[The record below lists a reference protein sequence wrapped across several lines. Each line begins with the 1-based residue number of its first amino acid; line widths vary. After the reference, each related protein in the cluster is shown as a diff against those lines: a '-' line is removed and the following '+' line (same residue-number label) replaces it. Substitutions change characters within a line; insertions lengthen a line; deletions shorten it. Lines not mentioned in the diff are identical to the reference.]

1 MNTAEHST
9 QGSDMF
15 TARVCPGCGARIR
28 VGAPDGL
35 CPRCLLGLALGLNPG
50 EQSPLPSNSCAQD
63 TLHVFPDSR
72 RFGNYELTEEIAR
85 GGMGIVYRAR
95 QLSLNR
101 TVAVKVLLFGQFSSA
116 EFVKRFR
123 AEAEAVASLR
133 HPNIVGIHEVGE
145 HDGQHYFSM
154 DYIDGTDL
162 SQLVRQTPMPA
173 RQSALLL
180 KTIAEAVDYAH
191 GRGIL
196 HRDLKPSN
204 VLIDRHGQP
213 HITDFGL
220 AKRLSSD
227 NHITLTGQIFGSP
240 GYMAPEQV
248 SPGKVESCQ
257 TADIYSVGAILYY
270 LLTGR
275 APFVAESV
283 EATLAQILTGEFLSP
298 RKLNPGL
305 PADLETICL
314 KCLEREPARRYATA
328 AELADELGRFLR
340 GEPIRARPVGVIE
353 KGWRWSKRNP
363 INSGLGAGLVV
374 LLVAFIAYS
383 LISSSRIR
391 LEARH
396 ARLAEQE
403 SRSELWQSYLTQARA
418 VRLSGQAG
426 QRFDSLDATR
436 RATAIRPSLELR
448 NEAIAALALPDVRL
462 TNTWAY
468 TESPVTYSSTL
479 ERFAVRQPD
488 GQISVRQSSN
498 GMEIARLPALAQVA
512 RWLNGFSADDRLLAV
527 NCYDN
532 ANYVWD
538 LGARKPI
545 VGPLSGTGCALMPD
559 GSEFVVAGSDSIIRF
574 YAVSN
579 SALLRSV
586 ALFEPLNVLL
596 LQPDSH
602 LMGGFQRDGS
612 PVFHLLELPGG
623 HERFAWTNPAPV
635 AAAALSQ
642 DGESLAVGCYDMRVY
657 IWNTRTGA
665 SRAVL
670 EGHEHQVVG
679 VGFNHAGTLL
689 ATTSWDNT
697 FRLWDTASW
706 KQVLRGHGT
715 SFELKFDAQDR
726 VLAHIQQG
734 DVAGTMEIASSSVFC
749 QLHAQANAHYEGWSV
764 DISPDGRLAATAHTD
779 GVAIRDMASGAERA
793 FLPVTSRSAMFVP
806 DGSALI
812 TSGQSGL
819 VLWPIASSSQ
829 GGEMKVRV
837 GERGVI
843 RDGLPFMGATLG
855 DHGRWVAAANPAAN
869 RRAGSVALYEVAHPE
884 NRFGL
889 TELPGIQF
897 ISATADMRWLAAGT
911 WGGTGVNVW
920 NVPERRLE
928 RSLPVPGSANVAFS
942 PDGTLLATGG
952 TSYKV
957 WQAGSWRQLYE
968 VLKPNPDNIP
978 GLMTFSPDSRWL
990 AVLKRRDIA
999 LLDAATGHELATLE
1013 APHQPWIRAFCFNAD
1028 ASKLI
1033 SLQADQSLQIWDLRA
1048 VRRELAALKLAW

>member
-1 MNTAEHST
+1 MNTAEYST

-15 TARVCPGCGARIR
+15 TARVCPGCGARIH
-28 VGAPDGL
+28 VGAADGL
-35 CPRCLLGLALGLNPG
+35 CPRCLLGLALGLDPG
-50 EQSPLPSNSCAQD
+50 EPAPLPHDSIAAD

-72 RFGNYELTEEIAR
+72 RFGDYELREEIAR

-95 QLSLNR
+95 QMSLNR
-101 TVAVKVLLFGQFSSA
+101 IVAVKVLLFGQFSSA

-145 HDGQHYFSM
+145 HQGQHFFSM
-154 DYIDGTDL
+154 DCIEGTDL
-162 SQLVRQTPMPA
+162 TRLVHESPLPA
-173 RQSALLL
+173 AHAASLV
-180 KTIAEAVDYAH
+180 KTIAEALEHAH
-191 GRGIL
+191 SCGIL

-204 VLIDRHGQP
+204 VLVDRAGQP

-220 AKRLSSD
+220 AKRLSNDS
-227 NHITLTGQIFGSP
+227 HITLTGQIFGSP
-240 GYMAPEQV
+240 GYMAPEQAT
-248 SPGKVESCQ
+248 PGKVDVGR
-257 TADIYSVGAILYY
+257 TGDIYSIGAILYY

-283 EATLAQILTGEFLSP
+283 EATLTQVLTGEIVSP

-328 AELADELGRFLR
+328 AELAHELGRFLR
-340 GEPIRARPVGVIE
+340 GEPILARPVSVME
-353 KGWRWSKRNP
+353 KSWRWSKRNP
-363 INSGLGAGLVV
+363 TTSGLGAGLVI

-383 LISSSRIR
+383 LVSSSRIR

-396 ARLAEQE
+396 ARLAEQQ

-426 QRFDSLDATR
+426 QRFDSLDVIR

-462 TNTWAY
+462 TNTWPFIY
-468 TESPVTYSSTL
+468 GSVVYSGKL
-479 ERFAVRQPD
+479 ERFAVARPD
-488 GQISVRQSSN
+488 GQISVCMAKN
-498 GMEIARLPALAQVA
+498 GAEIARLPAPAEVPQWILE
-512 RWLNGFSADDRLLAV
+512 FSPDEKLLAV
-527 NCYDN
+527 HYSQDL
-532 ANYVWD
+532 NYVWD
-538 LGARKPI
+538 LAAQKPI
-545 VGPLSGTGCALMPD
+545 LGPLTGIGCAFMP
-559 GSEFVVAGSDSIIRF
+559 GGNEFIVAGSDATLRF
-574 YAVSN
+574 YALDN
-579 SALLRSV
+579 GALLRSV
-586 ALFEPLNVLL
+586 ALPEPLDVLRL
-596 LQPDSH
+596 LPDKG
-602 LMGGFQRDGS
+602 LMGGFRHES

-635 AAAALSQ
+635 GAAALSQ

-657 IWNTRTGA
+657 VWNTRTGG

-670 EGHEHQVVG
+670 EGPEHKVVG

-689 ATTSWDNT
+689 ATASWDNT

-706 KQVLRGHGT
+706 KQILVANGV

-726 VLAHIQQG
+726 VLAHIEQG
-734 DVAGTMEIASSSVFC
+734 EVAGTMEIASSSVFC
-749 QLHAQANAHYEGWSV
+749 QLHAQADAHYEGWSV
-764 DISPDGRLAATAHTD
+764 DISPDGRLVATAHTD
-779 GVAIRDMASGAERA
+779 GVAIRDMATGAERA
-793 FLPVTSRSAMFVP
+793 FLPVQSRSAMFVP

-819 VLWPIASSSQ
+819 VLWPIKSSNHD
-829 GGEMKVRV
+829 GEIEVRM
-837 GERGVI
+837 GERRLI

-869 RRAGSVALYEVAHPE
+869 RRAGSVAVYEVAHPE

-889 TELPGIQF
+889 TELPGVQF
-897 ISATADMRWLAAGT
+897 VSAPADMRWLAAGT
-911 WGGTGVNVW
+911 WGGTSVNIW

-942 PDGTLLATGG
+942 PDGTLLVTGG

-968 VLKPNPDNIP
+968 VQQPNPDNIP
-978 GLMTFSPDSRWL
+978 GVMTFSPDSRWL

-999 LLDAATGHELATLE
+999 LLEATTGKELATLE
-1013 APHQPWIRAFCFNAD
+1013 APHRPWIRAFSFNGD
-1028 ASKLI
+1028 GSKLI
-1033 SLQADQSLQIWDLRA
+1033 ALQADQSLQVWDLRA
-1048 VRRELAALKLAW
+1048 IRRQLAALNLDW

>member
-1 MNTAEHST
+1 
-9 QGSDMF
+9 
-15 TARVCPGCGARIR
+15 
-28 VGAPDGL
+28 
-35 CPRCLLGLALGLNPG
+35 LLGLALGLPPG
-50 EQSPLPSNSCAQD
+50 EQAPLAPNTFAAENIR
-63 TLHVFPDSR
+63 LVPESR
-72 RFGNYELTEEIAR
+72 RFGDYELGEEIAR

-95 QLSLNR
+95 QVSLNR
-101 TVAVKVLLFGQFSSA
+101 IVAVKVLLFGQFASA

-133 HPNIVGIHEVGE
+133 QPNIVGIHEVGE
-145 HDGQHYFSM
+145 HEGQHYFSM
-154 DYIDGTDL
+154 DYIDGTNL
-162 SQLVRQTPMPA
+162 AELVRETPLPPHTA
-173 RQSALLL
+173 ASLL
-180 KTIAEAVDYAH
+180 KTISEALDYAH
-191 GRGIL
+191 DCGIL

-204 VLIDRHGQP
+204 VLVDHAGQP
-213 HITDFGL
+213 HVTDFGL
-220 AKRLSSD
+220 AKRLTD
-227 NHITLTGQIFGSP
+227 DTQITLTGQVFGSP
-240 GYMAPEQV
+240 GYMAPERA
-248 SPGKVESCQ
+248 SPGKVE
-257 TADIYSVGAILYY
+257 AGPAGDIYSLGAILYY
-270 LLTGR
+270 VLTGR

-283 EATLAQILTGEFLSP
+283 EATLAQVLTGEVLPP

-314 KCLEREPARRYATA
+314 KCLEREPARRYPTA
-328 AELADELGRFLR
+328 ADLADELGRFLR
-340 GEPIRARPVGVIE
+340 GEPIRARPVGLLE
-353 KGWRWSKRNP
+353 KAWRWSKRNP
-363 INSGLGAGLVV
+363 ITSCLGVGVAV
-374 LLVAFIAYS
+374 LLVAFVAYS

-418 VRLSGQAG
+418 LRLSGQAG
-426 QRFDSLDATR
+426 QRFDSLDAIR

-468 TESPVTYSSTL
+468 IESPVTYSSTL
-479 ERFAVRQPD
+479 ERFAVRQAD

-498 GMEIARLPALAQVA
+498 GVEIARLPALPQFA
-512 RWLNGFSADDRLLAV
+512 RWLNGFSADQRLLAV
-527 NCYDN
+527 NCYDD

-538 LGARKPI
+538 LATRKPI

-559 GSEFVVAGSDSIIRF
+559 GSEFVVAGSDAIIRF

-623 HERFAWTNPAPV
+623 RERFAWTNPAPV

-657 IWNTRTGA
+657 VWNTRTGA

-706 KQVLRGHGT
+706 KQVLRANGT

-734 DVAGTMEIASSSVFC
+734 DVAGTMEIASSSVFR
-749 QLHAQANAHYEGWSV
+749 QLHAQADAHYEGWSV
-764 DISPDGRLAATAHTD
+764 DISPDGRLAVTAHTD
-779 GVAIRDMASGAERA
+779 GVAIRDMATGAERA
-793 FLPVTSRSAMFVP
+793 FLPVASRSAMFVP
-806 DGSALI
+806 DGNALI
-812 TSGQSGL
+812 TSGPPGL
-819 VLWPIASSSQ
+819 ALWPIATSNQ
-829 GGEMKVRV
+829 GGQMKVRV
-837 GERGVI
+837 GERRLI
-843 RDGLPFMGATLG
+843 REGLPFMGATLS
-855 DHGRWVAAANPAAN
+855 DHGRWVAAAHPAAN
-869 RRAGSVALYEVAHPE
+869 RRAGSVALYEVAHPD
-884 NRFGL
+884 NRFGF

-897 ISATADMRWLAAGT
+897 VSASADMRWLAAGT
-911 WGGTGVNVW
+911 WGGSGVNVW
-920 NVPERRLE
+920 NVPERRLA

-968 VLKPNPDNIP
+968 VLKPSPDNIP
-978 GLMTFSPDSRWL
+978 GIMTFSTDSRWL
-990 AVLKRRDIA
+990 AVLKHRDIA

-1033 SLQADQSLQIWDLRA
+1033 ALQADQSLEVWDLQA
-1048 VRRELAALKLAW
+1048 MRRQLASLNLDW